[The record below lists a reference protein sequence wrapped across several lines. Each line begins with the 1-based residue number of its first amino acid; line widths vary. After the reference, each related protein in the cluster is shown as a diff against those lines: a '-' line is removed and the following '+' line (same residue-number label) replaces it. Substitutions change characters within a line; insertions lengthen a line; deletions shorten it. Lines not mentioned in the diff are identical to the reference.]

1 MNVPQTK
8 KADLVIRNVNGH
20 QAKIES
26 FENII
31 KTLGQIEHITLGQD
45 LEKPSQSATA
55 VIQKMEL
62 FVPLK
67 GLINLDQEIDRHSKR
82 LNELKEHLAGTE
94 KKLANENFVRRAPEN
109 VVTHEKQK
117 LKDMTAEFDLVNANL
132 EMLK

>member
-1 MNVPQTK
+1 
-8 KADLVIRNVNGH
+8 
-20 QAKIES
+20 
-26 FENII
+26 
-31 KTLGQIEHITLGQD
+31 
-45 LEKPSQSATA
+45 
-55 VIQKMEL
+55 MEL

-117 LKDMTAEFDLVNANL
+117 LQDMTAEFDLVKANL
-132 EMLK
+132 DMLK